1 MPDRKKTAADPS
13 EELTELRKQV
23 KTLRKRAESA
33 ESAVTELRKAERQTI
48 QQERLQAL
56 GEMSSGIVH
65 DFNNAITP
73 IMAASEFL
81 IDNADT
87 FENKEQTMALL
98 KSIHTAANDAR
109 HMVGRVREFYR
120 PEERAEVTEV
130 DIDPIIKDVVM
141 MTKPKWE
148 RIGADPGKV
157 IKIDMDLGKPGK
169 VWFNESYL
177 RQVLVN
183 IVFNAADAVD
193 DGGTITVRSVSRDG
207 KAVIT
212 ISDTG
217 IGMSEDVRQRCFEPF
232 FTTKGRKGTGMG
244 LATAYGVVRG
254 YGGEI
259 DIQSEVGKGTTV
271 TIVVPEDGAK
281 GSQS

>member
-1 MPDRKKTAADPS
+1 MPERKKTAADPS

-23 KTLRKRAESA
+23 ETLRKRAESA

-98 KSIHTAANDAR
+98 KSILTAANDAR

>member
-1 MPDRKKTAADPS
+1 
-13 EELTELRKQV
+13 
-23 KTLRKRAESA
+23 
-33 ESAVTELRKAERQTI
+33 
-48 QQERLQAL
+48 
-56 GEMSSGIVH
+56 
-65 DFNNAITP
+65 
-73 IMAASEFL
+73 
-81 IDNADT
+81 
-87 FENKEQTMALL
+87 
-98 KSIHTAANDAR
+98 
-109 HMVGRVREFYR
+109 
-120 PEERAEVTEV
+120 
-130 DIDPIIKDVVM
+130 
-141 MTKPKWE
+141 
-148 RIGADPGKV
+148 
-157 IKIDMDLGKPGK
+157 MDLGKPGK

>member
-1 MPDRKKTAADPS
+1 MTA
-13 EELTELRKQV
+13 
-23 KTLRKRAESA
+23 
-33 ESAVTELRKAERQTI
+33 LRKAERRTI

-73 IMAASEFL
+73 ILAATEFL
-81 IDNADT
+81 LDNSDT
-87 FENKEQTMALL
+87 FENREQTTALL
-98 KSIHTAANDAR
+98 RSVLTAANDAR
-109 HMVGRVREFYR
+109 TMVGRVREFYR
-120 PEERAEVTEV
+120 PEERAEVALV
-130 DIDPIIKDVVM
+130 DVNPIIKDVVV

-148 RIGADPGKV
+148 KIGSGPGKAV
-157 IKIDMDLGKPGK
+157 KIETDLGDTGK
-169 VWFNESYL
+169 VWFSESYL

-183 IVFNAADAVD
+183 VVFNAADAVVE
-193 DGGTITVRSVSRDG
+193 GGNITVRSFERDD
-207 KAVIT
+207 KVVT
-212 ISDTG
+212 EVSDTG
-217 IGMSEDVRQRCFEPF
+217 TGMTEEVRQRCFEPF

-271 TIVVPEDGAK
+271 TIAIPRDNTP
-281 GSQS
+281 GSKA